1 MFISRRKA
9 DMGDMVIDAF
19 VYVFLFAI
27 ALVALLPLA
36 NVFSKSISAEWAVIS
51 GKVGILPVDFQLDTM
66 KKVVTEAQFV
76 TSFKVSL
83 LLTIVGTL
91 LSLAVTAITAYPL
104 SKKAI
109 PGVKFVLVLFVFTML
124 FNGGIIPN
132 YLLVRNL
139 GLMNNFWS
147 LILPGL
153 MSTFNML
160 VMKSFYESLPESLE
174 ESARIDGA
182 SYLRILFQ
190 IIIPLSK
197 PVMATVCL
205 FYTVSYWN
213 DFFNAM
219 LYISKPALK
228 PLQLHLRD
236 IIVDAANSSAMTKSF
251 EEMENMSP
259 EGVRSASIV
268 ASTVPMLIVYPFLQ
282 RYFIKGIM
290 IGSVKG

>member
-51 GKVGILPVDFQLDTM
+51 GKVGVLPVDFQLDTM

-104 SKKAI
+104 SKKTI

-251 EEMENMSP
+251 EELENMSP